1 MIKFG
6 DEVKQKLLQGINLV
20 ADTVRPTLGP
30 QARTAI
36 LQGNPPIVIN
46 DGVTIAKHVSHDDP
60 YIQMGV
66 QLVQSLALKAQ
77 SKAGDG
83 TTTACVLAQ
92 ALCNHI
98 MALNISNIHRFKEEL
113 ETTRDAMLEVLD
125 ELAIPVEG
133 VEKILEV
140 ATIAANNDPVLGQL
154 IADVFS
160 FVGKDGVISVEE
172 GHGLTTEYEL
182 KQGLELENGYLSHLF
197 ANQDNGE
204 CVLEKPLI
212 LTTNK
217 AIINFADL
225 LPALEYAS
233 SQSSP
238 LLIIC
243 SDLQGSALSN
253 VLANVVQGRIQ
264 VGVCRAP
271 NHGDARLDELKDVI
285 SVVGGKL
292 FSNEAK
298 DDLKIVDASCFGSCD
313 KVVLNQV
320 DTTIVGGGGD
330 VDAIQDR
337 VDSLTELYKIA
348 NNDWIRERLTTRI
361 ARLKGGVAVI
371 RVGGGSS
378 VELRETK
385 ERLDDA
391 LNATKAALQEGVIV
405 GGGLGLLVAWAE
417 LNRRDMDLNP
427 LYSDVFMT
435 PIDVLIKN
443 ADGRS
448 HLWDRIEPD
457 SVIGFNAKSRKIE
470 NLWEA
475 GVIDPVKVTK
485 SSLSAAFS
493 IALMFLTTEVAVL
506 LEE

>member
-160 FVGKDGVISVEE
+160 FVGKDGVF
-172 GHGLTTEYEL
+172 LL
-182 KQGLELENGYLSHLF
+182 K
-197 ANQDNGE
+197 
-204 CVLEKPLI
+204 
-212 LTTNK
+212 
-217 AIINFADL
+217 
-225 LPALEYAS
+225 
-233 SQSSP
+233 
-238 LLIIC
+238 
-243 SDLQGSALSN
+243 
-253 VLANVVQGRIQ
+253 
-264 VGVCRAP
+264 
-271 NHGDARLDELKDVI
+271 
-285 SVVGGKL
+285 
-292 FSNEAK
+292 
-298 DDLKIVDASCFGSCD
+298 
-313 KVVLNQV
+313 
-320 DTTIVGGGGD
+320 
-330 VDAIQDR
+330 
-337 VDSLTELYKIA
+337 
-348 NNDWIRERLTTRI
+348 
-361 ARLKGGVAVI
+361 KG
-371 RVGGGSS
+371 
-378 VELRETK
+378 
-385 ERLDDA
+385 
-391 LNATKAALQEGVIV
+391 
-405 GGGLGLLVAWAE
+405 
-417 LNRRDMDLNP
+417 MD
-427 LYSDVFMT
+427 
-435 PIDVLIKN
+435 
-443 ADGRS
+443 
-448 HLWDRIEPD
+448 
-457 SVIGFNAKSRKIE
+457 
-470 NLWEA
+470 
-475 GVIDPVKVTK
+475 
-485 SSLSAAFS
+485 
-493 IALMFLTTEVAVL
+493 
-506 LEE
+506 